1 MGLRRIEDKLAK
13 EAALREQGAT
23 YAIKELE
30 DMIESIK
37 RLHSQLKELE
47 EKYSDQLKSNPALAA
62 KLMNIREELGL
73 PTALGAFTP
82 KTAPGVVDKL
92 VGGGFYE
99 QLALQILDIG
109 RKSLEETGGV
119 ISYPELIQRVQKL
132 YAGYVVSISEIDKA
146 LQILLKNDL
155 IVRIDKLESGI
166 KVIVFIE
173 TEFSPDV
180 EKVIKLAIKFHGQ
193 LSQEKILATFGWDLR
208 RIDRTLDNLL
218 SRHIAEKVETLEGV
232 QYYFPGL

>member
-62 KLMNIREELGL
+62 KLMNISEELGL
-73 PTALGAFTP
+73 PTTLGAFTP

-173 TEFSPDV
+173 TEFSPYV
-180 EKVIKLAIKFHGQ
+180 VNVIKLAF
-193 LSQEKILATFGWDLR
+193 
-208 RIDRTLDNLL
+208 
-218 SRHIAEKVETLEGV
+218 
-232 QYYFPGL
+232 